1 MYALYNSI
9 TFKTDPQSQIWK
21 KGTIWAENFVP
32 RVDWGAR
39 EPRGL
44 ENFPIPATVGVMGH
58 HTAWDRC
65 WTKEECSKEV
75 RKIQAFHMGPEDC
88 V

>member
-1 MYALYNSI
+1 M
-9 TFKTDPQSQIWK
+9 
-21 KGTIWAENFVP
+21 
-32 RVDWGAR
+32 DWGAR

-65 WTKEECSKEV
+65 YTKEECSKEV
-75 RKIQAFHMGPEDC
+75 RKIQAFHMGPEGNATQQNLGQILNLNESLIDLFRF
-88 V
+88 